1 MDFINDITIKN
12 SKLNFNIDPAAVDAG
27 SVKVFNITGVSKV
40 YENQDVTPSEFGALY
55 IGRKDVANDCLVLNA
70 DNVDIIFDTNIVESN
85 MPCSLGLKRNVKF
98 LTGGFGI
105 KGSEISIAANT
116 TKINTL
122 RGIILNSND
131 SSIISFA
138 GKSNLIAA
146 NNSIDLV
153 AYNDYGCNGSCTDH
167 NSINFY
173 TKRRYV
179 WPSKPNYLYCGGSM
193 QVIYTEFPDVAFGKD
208 RLTFSLPSQ
217 FNDSITVSE
226 PKSGGNSCESSLSNN
241 YGLYVDS
248 TSFTYDNGTQAID
261 INPLTGMQ
269 FLAKCGDSGID
280 FKFGGSSSYFNVS
293 TDGGPG
299 KISLTSGCM
308 KFETS
313 EFKFSLSDFDIIA
326 SGTKPSRITSSQALT
341 IEGGT
346 AIDVGKLL
354 FGDDINYNKSVILEH
369 SFNCTTTGGSG
380 CLTLNSKY
388 GNVLI
393 ASGCING
400 CADAE
405 IIADTYINLDKNTGI
420 DIITDKTVSISGSDD
435 GTSKFVSDVPAT
447 FNEKAIFNDG
457 ICTKT
462 ITSIAGTPIFD
473 TTDGK
478 GFNFKGLYTLNGF
491 GTTNKPFFKQESATN
506 NWIDVTTLKEGG
518 TALEAKYALKS
529 DIPADVDLSNYA
541 QKATTLSG
549 YGITDAYTKA
559 EIDLKDTAF
568 LTKDSDGIQ
577 TISSDLALTGYV
589 LIDNLAIDELNIESL
604 SASSMV
610 TLSGGLTVTNG
621 GIVAN
626 SIKVGNDP
634 VALVSSLSNYVLK
647 TDISNVYKYVG
658 SVNTVSEL
666 PTNLTEADAGIVY
679 NIVDASTSVDL
690 SVSAG
695 DNVAWTGTTWDKL
708 GGSLDL
714 SNYVDINTKNQIIN
728 ESKLFKSGLTFGKQS
743 TLTEDA
749 VWSLDSLGLYPIQ
762 TSITGGLLST
772 VTINKITTSTLQ
784 AIYLSGGILGSSPK
798 LTIPTEKSG
807 TLALTSDIPDVSS
820 FITKD
825 VSDLTNYE
833 TKTVAEGKYA
843 QKSTTLSGYG
853 ITDAYTKT
861 EIDSKNVSFLT
872 KESSGIQTVSSDLA
886 LTGYVLID
894 NLSIDELNIESLTA
908 NSLVTLS
915 GGLNVTGNLTVTSGT
930 ITVGG
935 KKVATKDETPIF
947 KYFQNPV
954 VPASCTLFA
963 IATNAEFENMPMMQ
977 LVRNS
982 DNTIVSADISWI
994 SNSSGGHD
1002 IMVGIDH
1009 SSEISANTYTLH
1021 AFGY

>member
-1 MDFINDITIKN
+1 MDFINDVALKD
-12 SKLNFNIDPAAVDAG
+12 SKLVFKTIDSNLEEITKNAIEFNSSEMLLKASFDAMRISSEIRLDDEQNNSYATIVATGTDSCGASHLSFNKFVYGDGFCKMVGSLAIGECSYFTTSTLSIDVCSAGINADCLYISGCVNFESDTVHFCGD
-27 SVKVFNITGVSKV
+27 V
-40 YENQDVTPSEFGALY
+40 YTHGELVPYGAL
-55 IGRKDVANDCLVLNA
+55 NA
-70 DNVDIIFDTNIVESN
+70 HENVSF
-85 MPCSLGLKRNVKF
+85 
-98 LTGGFGI
+98 TGC
-105 KGSEISIAANT
+105 K
-116 TKINTL
+116 
-122 RGIILNSND
+122 
-131 SSIISFA
+131 
-138 GKSNLIAA
+138 
-146 NNSIDLV
+146 
-153 AYNDYGCNGSCTDH
+153 
-167 NSINFY
+167 
-173 TKRRYV
+173 
-179 WPSKPNYLYCGGSM
+179 CG
-193 QVIYTEFPDVAFGKD
+193 T
-208 RLTFSLPSQ
+208 SQ
-217 FNDSITVSE
+217 FIS
-226 PKSGGNSCESSLSNN
+226 
-241 YGLYVDS
+241 
-248 TSFTYDNGTQAID
+248 D
-261 INPLTGMQ
+261 I
-269 FLAKCGDSGID
+269 
-280 FKFGGSSSYFNVS
+280 
-293 TDGGPG
+293 
-299 KISLTSGCM
+299 
-308 KFETS
+308 
-313 EFKFSLSDFDIIA
+313 
-326 SGTKPSRITSSQALT
+326 
-341 IEGGT
+341 
-346 AIDVGKLL
+346 
-354 FGDDINYNKSVILEH
+354 
-369 SFNCTTTGGSG
+369 
-380 CLTLNSKY
+380 
-388 GNVLI
+388 
-393 ASGCING
+393 
-400 CADAE
+400 
-405 IIADTYINLDKNTGI
+405 
-420 DIITDKTVSISGSDD
+420 
-435 GTSKFVSDVPAT
+435 PAT
-447 FNEKAIFNDG
+447 FNNKAIFNNG

-473 TTDGK
+473 TTDSK

-491 GTTNKPFFKQESATN
+491 GTTDKPFFKQESATN

-518 TALEAKYALKS
+518 TALEDK
-529 DIPADVDLSNYA
+529 YA
-541 QKATTLSG
+541 QKATTLAG
-549 YGITDAYTKA
+549 YGITDSYTKS

-568 LTKDSDGIQ
+568 LTKESDGIQ
-577 TISSDLALTGYV
+577 TVSSDLALTGYV

-610 TLSGGLTVTNG
+610 TLGGGLTVTNG

-626 SIKVGNDP
+626 SIKVGNEP
-634 VALVSSLSNYVLK
+634 VALQSSLSNYALK

-861 EIDSKNVSFLT
+861 EIDLKDTAFLT
-872 KESSGIQTVSSDLA
+872 KESDGIQTVSSDLA

-915 GGLNVTGNLTVTSGT
+915 SGLNVTGNLAVTDGA

-935 KKVATKDETPIF
+935 KEVATEDEIPIF
-947 KYFQNPV
+947 KRYQNPV

-963 IATNAEFENMPMMQ
+963 IATNAEFEYMPIMQ

-982 DNTIVSADISWI
+982 DNKIVSADISWV
-994 SNSSGGHD
+994 SNNSNGHD